1 MISCAAACPR
11 NASGAAPRSMGSTS
25 LRCKILGRD
34 GRATS
39 ALSPIA
45 TIKADVLHFAFV
57 PSSALSICSNM
68 CVPAVK
74 RIWRWNI
81 GSAIPAVADGSA
93 VTRTPIPRDGSTFE
107 G

>member
-1 MISCAAACPR
+1 MISCAAACRR
-11 NASGAAPRSMGSTS
+11 NASGAAPRSMWSTS

-57 PSSALSICSNM
+57 PRHKVASLQ
-68 CVPAVK
+68 PAA
-74 RIWRWNI
+74 RGQESR
-81 GSAIPAVADGSA
+81 
-93 VTRTPIPRDGSTFE
+93 
-107 G
+107 